1 MEYLLATPTEWL
13 LVTKRVCNMK
23 YESMHGIASF
33 LGGIC
38 AFLLGGF
45 DALLIGLL
53 IVMCSDWVTGVLKA
67 LKKGKFSSVIGLWGI
82 VNKIVSLIVV
92 ITVNFI
98 QSGAGIQL
106 PLRETVVI
114 MLLINEGLSVLS
126 NSSAFVKGLEPLT
139 KYFESVKI
147 NVLKI
152 FTVEG
157 EEK

>member
-1 MEYLLATPTEWL
+1 
-13 LVTKRVCNMK
+13 MK
-23 YESMHGIASF
+23 HETIHGITSVF
-33 LGGIC
+33 GGIC

-45 DALLIGLL
+45 DSLLIALLV
-53 IVMCSDWVTGVLKA
+53 VMSADWVTGVLKA
-67 LKKGKFSSVIGLWGI
+67 LKKGKFSPVIGLWGL

-114 MLLINEGLSVLS
+114 MLLINEGLSVLGNAS
-126 NSSAFVKGLEPLT
+126 TFVKGLEPLT

-152 FTVEG
+152 FTVVG
-157 EEK
+157 EEND

>member
-1 MEYLLATPTEWL
+1 
-13 LVTKRVCNMK
+13 MK
-23 YESMHGIASF
+23 HETIQGIVSV

-45 DALLIGLL
+45 DSLLIALFV
-53 IVMCSDWVTGVLKA
+53 VMGSDWVTGVLKA
-67 LKKGKFSSVIGLWGI
+67 LKKGKFSAVIGLWGL

-98 QSGAGIQL
+98 QKGAGIQL

-114 MLLINEGLSVLS
+114 MLLINEGLSVLGNAS
-126 NSSAFVKGLEPLT
+126 TFVKGLEPLT

-152 FTVEG
+152 FTVVG
-157 EEK
+157 EEND

>member
-1 MEYLLATPTEWL
+1 
-13 LVTKRVCNMK
+13 MK
-23 YESMHGIASF
+23 HETIHGIASV

-45 DALLIGLL
+45 DSLLIALLV
-53 IVMCSDWVTGVLKA
+53 VMGSDWVTGVLKA
-67 LKKGKFSSVIGLWGI
+67 LKKGKFSPVIGLWGL

-98 QSGAGIQL
+98 QNGAGIQL

-114 MLLINEGLSVLS
+114 MLLINEGLSVLG
-126 NSSAFVKGLEPLT
+126 NASAFVKGLEPLT
-139 KYFESVKI
+139 KYFENVKI

-152 FTVEG
+152 FTVVG
-157 EEK
+157 EESE

>member
-1 MEYLLATPTEWL
+1 MLKNETIHTITS
-13 LVTKRVCNMK
+13 V
-23 YESMHGIASF
+23 I
-33 LGGIC
+33 GGAA

-45 DALLIGLL
+45 DSLLIALLV
-53 IVMCSDWVTGVLKA
+53 VMSSDWLTGVLKA
-67 LKKGKFSSVIGLWGI
+67 LKKGKFSPTVGLWGI

-98 QSGAGIQL
+98 QRGAGIQL
-106 PLRETVVI
+106 PLRETVVV
-114 MLLINEGLSVLS
+114 MLLVNEGLSVLR
-126 NSSAFVKGLEPLT
+126 NASAFVTGLEPMT

-157 EEK
+157 EGK